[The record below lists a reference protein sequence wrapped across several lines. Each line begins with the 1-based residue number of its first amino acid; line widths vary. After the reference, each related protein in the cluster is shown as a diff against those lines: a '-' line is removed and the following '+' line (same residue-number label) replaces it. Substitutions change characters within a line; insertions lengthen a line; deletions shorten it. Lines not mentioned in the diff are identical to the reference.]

1 MKGRSGILPER
12 LQRGS
17 CRMAYEGSIRRRIRE
32 WRERRVKGQ
41 SSSQVDVDRV
51 LDLLYKV
58 DHEMMGARANVKAGD
73 FSGAHTHIQVAHEKL
88 REASRLIGFR
98 PKES

>member
-1 MKGRSGILPER
+1 
-12 LQRGS
+12 
-17 CRMAYEGSIRRRIRE
+17 MAYEGSIRRRIRE
-32 WRERRVKGQ
+32 WREERLARGQ

-88 REASRLIGFR
+88 REAGRLMGFR
-98 PKES
+98 PRES